1 MKTTKKREV
10 GKLGIV
16 HPNSCGIDIGSKF
29 HMVAI
34 GLEDGDVYRFG
45 VYTKDHEKLIAF
57 LKVKKVMHIAMES
70 TGSYWQTL
78 FSALQTAGFRVILVD
93 GRQTKSLRKKTD
105 VKDARAIYQL
115 HTLGLLTGCFLPD
128 QVTEKIRVYYRHRHN
143 LIQESSRL
151 TNRMQQAMRLMNIRL
166 DNVLS
171 DIMGQS
177 GRRIIESIISGQT
190 DPIFLSKLA
199 NKRVQKTSIEIQNS
213 LQGHWKEEQI
223 FVLKDCYE
231 AFLQLQGRILQIDNK
246 IKQILEEVP
255 RYGVP
260 PQGITKK
267 SVRKNQINI
276 GLEQLSYSY
285 YGVDLFAIP
294 SVSFNLVMSL
304 ISEIGF
310 GIDKFSTSKE
320 FSSYLR
326 LAPNNKISG
335 GRKISGRTPKG
346 KSPLAIAFR
355 NAANTI
361 TKQKSSSPLLSF
373 FQRKAVQK
381 GRSAAITA
389 TARKL
394 ATIMWHM
401 IVHNEQYTPVQYE
414 AYRKQIKRKAII
426 NIKKK
431 MKRLG
436 IEPHEFIA
444 A

>member
-1 MKTTKKREV
+1 
-10 GKLGIV
+10 
-16 HPNSCGIDIGSKF
+16 
-29 HMVAI
+29 
-34 GLEDGDVYRFG
+34 
-45 VYTKDHEKLIAF
+45 
-57 LKVKKVMHIAMES
+57 
-70 TGSYWQTL
+70 
-78 FSALQTAGFRVILVD
+78 
-93 GRQTKSLRKKTD
+93 
-105 VKDARAIYQL
+105 
-115 HTLGLLTGCFLPD
+115 
-128 QVTEKIRVYYRHRHN
+128 
-143 LIQESSRL
+143 
-151 TNRMQQAMRLMNIRL
+151 MQQAMRLMNIRL

>member
-16 HPNSCGIDIGSKF
+16 HLNCCGIDIGSKF

-34 GLEDGDVYRFG
+34 GLADQDVYKFG
-45 VYTKDHEKLIAF
+45 VYTKDHEELIEF
-57 LKVKKVMHIAMES
+57 LQAKNVIHIAMES

-78 FSALQTAGFRVILVD
+78 FSALQSAGFKVILVD
-93 GRQTKSLRKKTD
+93 GKQTKSLRKKTD
-105 VKDARAIYQL
+105 IKDARAIYQL

-128 QVTEKIRVYYRHRHN
+128 QVTEKIRVYYRHRNN

-171 DIMGQS
+171 DITGQS

-190 DPIFLSKLA
+190 DPITLSKLA
-199 NKRVQKTSIEIQNS
+199 DKRVRKTSIEIQNS

-231 AFLQLQGRILQIDNK
+231 AFLQLQDRILQIDNE

-255 RYGVP
+255 RHPVP

-294 SVSFNLVMSL
+294 SVSYNLVMTL
-304 ISEIGF
+304 ISEIGL
-310 GIDKFSTSKE
+310 GISRFSTSKE

-326 LAPNNKISG
+326 LAPNNRVSG
-335 GRKISGRTPKG
+335 GRRISGRTPKG
-346 KSPLAIAFR
+346 KSSLAIAFR

-361 TKQKSSSPLLSF
+361 TKQRSANPLLSF

-394 ATIMWHM
+394 ASIVWHM
-401 IVHNEQYTPVQYE
+401 ITHNQQYTPVQYE
-414 AYRKQIKRKAII
+414 TYSKQIKRKAIS
-426 NIKKK
+426 NIKRK

-436 IEPHEFIA
+436 IAPQEFAPI
-444 A
+444 